1 MAGGLPVMA
10 WWVVVGKK
18 KLLLWLKEAK
28 RRFSTF
34 GRSLDYSVHSVS
46 SSKSL
51 IGCILEISSLTG
63 IQMVLFFHV
72 FCLIFKETKRTIL
85 IH

>member
-34 GRSLDYSVHSVS
+34 GRSLDYFVHSVS
-46 SSKSL
+46 SSESL
-51 IGCILEISSLTG
+51 MRMYPGNQLSNWSTNGPFLPCLLFD
-63 IQMVLFFHV
+63 IQGN
-72 FCLIFKETKRTIL
+72 
-85 IH
+85 